1 MVKLSGFIL
10 SALLVVVCLWLSV
23 FSFPDV
29 IRPGDLEFTGAF
41 GAPASSVDS
50 SVSLNS
56 SEANVA
62 APKSE
67 LAPQAEETAPAAKST
82 SDSPNV
88 SPAKETEPANS
99 GPQKTPANLKSER
112 KSSEVALTDSVD
124 PSEKE
129 QEGEKDAL
137 KAGER
142 TRGGRFVSKPAYNL
156 DSFHA
161 TVETA
166 STDRV
171 INVTRAKAPV
181 LDASYSR

>member
-1 MVKLSGFIL
+1 MGKSLSEIADIL
-10 SALLVVVCLWLSV
+10 YRKNVNYRTHFVDPDEPNPNGGEEPPK
-23 FSFPDV
+23 FS
-29 IRPGDLEFTGAF
+29 
-41 GAPASSVDS
+41 
-50 SVSLNS
+50 
-56 SEANVA
+56 VA
-62 APKSE
+62 APNSE
-67 LAPQAEETAPAAKST
+67 LAPQAKETAPAAST
-82 SDSPNV
+82 SDSPNA

-99 GPQKTPANLKSER
+99 GAQKTPANLKSER

-142 TRGGRFVSKPAYNL
+142 TRGGRFVSKPAYNM

>member
-1 MVKLSGFIL
+1 MQGRWASWARWILPKLQ
-10 SALLVVVCLWLSV
+10 AL
-23 FSFPDV
+23 D
-29 IRPGDLEFTGAF
+29 
-41 GAPASSVDS
+41 
-50 SVSLNS
+50 
-56 SEANVA
+56 
-62 APKSE
+62 
-67 LAPQAEETAPAAKST
+67 
-82 SDSPNV
+82 
-88 SPAKETEPANS
+88 TE
-99 GPQKTPANLKSER
+99 QEKSER

-142 TRGGRFVSKPAYNL
+142 TRGGRFVSKPAYNM

-181 LDASYSR
+181 FDASYSR

>member
-56 SEANVA
+56 SEASVA
-62 APKSE
+62 APNSE
-67 LAPQAEETAPAAKST
+67 LAPQAEETAPAEST
-82 SDSPNV
+82 SDSPNA

-99 GPQKTPANLKSER
+99 GAQKTPANLKSER

-142 TRGGRFVSKPAYNL
+142 TRGGRFVSKPAYNM

>member
-56 SEANVA
+56 REASVA
-62 APKSE
+62 APNSE
-67 LAPQAEETAPAAKST
+67 LAPQAKETAPAEST
-82 SDSPNV
+82 SDSPNA

-99 GPQKTPANLKSER
+99 GAQKTPANLKSER

-142 TRGGRFVSKPAYNL
+142 TRGGRFVSKPAYNM